1 MNYFE
6 LFEFDVA
13 PVIDKSLLTK
23 KYLQLQKQY
32 HPDNYSFSDENE
44 QSQSLEMSSLINKA
58 FAVFKDDLQT
68 VGYFLVIKGL
78 ITEDEK
84 YQLPSVFLME
94 MMEVNEQI
102 DEGDYVASSLDD
114 IQQELDQEI
123 KLVIQKNAS
132 ELSEGELLLI
142 KEFYYKKKYLKRILD
157 RLTD

>member
-32 HPDNYSFSDENE
+32 HPDNYSLSDENE

-58 FAVFKDDLQT
+58 FAVFKDELKT
-68 VGYFLVIKGL
+68 IRYFLEIKGL

>member
-13 PVIDKSLLTK
+13 PVINKSLLTK
-23 KYLQLQKQY
+23 KYLQLQKHY
-32 HPDNYSFSDENE
+32 HPDNYSLSDENE

-58 FAVFKDDLQT
+58 FAVFKDELKT
-68 VGYFLVIKGL
+68 IGYFLEIKGL

-84 YQLPSVFLME
+84 YQLPSAFLME

>member
-13 PVIDKSLLTK
+13 PVINKSLLTK

-32 HPDNYSFSDENE
+32 HPDNYSLSDENE

-58 FAVFKDDLQT
+58 FAVFKDDLKT
-68 VGYFLVIKGL
+68 MGYFLEIKGL
-78 ITEDEK
+78 ISEEEK
-84 YQLPSVFLME
+84 YQLPSAFLME

-102 DEGDYVASSLDD
+102 DDGDFDASALEH
-114 IQQELDQEI
+114 IQIELDQEI
-123 KLVIQKNAS
+123 QFVLQKNAS
-132 ELSEGELLLI
+132 ELLEAELLLI